1 MLFESIEE
9 IMAISISILIPAYN
23 AEEFIVKCLESIATQ
38 TFSDFEIIVSND
50 GSTDRTAENVQ
61 NFIIQHP
68 HLSLTLL
75 NNDNGGVSMARK
87 RALEKARGE
96 WVTFVDADDTLP
108 SDALANLYSSADSD
122 TDFIVGFLTPPKE
135 KVGAMGNPTQ
145 WQIATMNGVIPP
157 GIGAKLYRRA
167 ILNPSMLDIPRTIT
181 NGEDALMNIAY
192 SFAMTK
198 QPKFIYANV
207 YNYTRHPLSLSHST
221 KRDIDYEYNYDA
233 FRIKTIPEHL
243 RPNFLHQITRY
254 RLNGVLGCSRSDA
267 LTIARKEHP
276 FFNVIRE
283 GIKQSNYRLSIFE
296 WIAMNV
302 KSSLIIKYSGIIR
315 AIFISLNYRMSL
327 LFSKR

>member
-1 MLFESIEE
+1 
-9 IMAISISILIPAYN
+9 MAISISILIPAYN
-23 AEEFIVKCLESIATQ
+23 AEEFIVKCLESLAAQ

-61 NFIIQHP
+61 NFITQHP
-68 HLSLTLL
+68 HLSIKLL

-108 SDALANLYSSADSD
+108 SDALANLYSSADSN
-122 TDFIVGFLTPPKE
+122 TDLIVGFLTPQKE
-135 KVGAMGNPTQ
+135 KICAMENPIQ

-167 ILNPSMLDIPRTIT
+167 ILKPSMLDIPRTIT

-243 RPNFLHQITRY
+243 RPNFLHQVTRY

-267 LTIARKEHP
+267 VTIARKEHP
-276 FFNVIRE
+276 FFNVILE

-315 AIFISLNYRMSL
+315 AISISLNYRMSL